1 MLRISLSAVSRAL
14 TDRKGVTAAE
24 YAVLATGIIV
34 AVGAAVTAL
43 GGRLSTIFGGIAA
56 P

>member
-1 MLRISLSAVSRAL
+1 MKILSTLQSAL

-24 YAVLATGIIV
+24 YAVLAAGIVLSVSAAAALLGPRIATTLGTIV
-34 AVGAAVTAL
+34 
-43 GGRLSTIFGGIAA
+43 